1 MFRFIQIHFHY
12 QVVSKNFLTK
22 TQKPQLCYCP
32 DGTCILVKLSL
43 FQAEGPSSI
52 PACPDF
58 LTFSL
63 QTDAQSVSVEQP
75 TILHMLHVSLHY

>member
-12 QVVSKNFLTK
+12 QVVSKNILTK
-22 TQKPQLCYCP
+22 TQKTQLCYCP
-32 DGTCILVKLSL
+32 DGILVKLRL

-75 TILHMLHVSLHY
+75 TILDMLHVSLHY